1 MNKKYTFSFTASSL
15 RFNEMIRVAQS
26 TMEKEEVDYAIEIG
40 NGKEATGKRIL
51 NEIQKRIA
59 QLTTDQLSILANGD
73 YTNQIHIA
81 FLAICKTY
89 GFIRDFVVEVLR
101 EKLLVFDYQISEGE
115 YITFYRKKA
124 ELHTTMDSLTEVT
137 QKKVRQVVFTIL
149 EQSGIIDSV
158 KNKKIQPQIIDPLV
172 IRAVAEDD
180 AQWLKVFL
188 INDMELK
195 NLKDNL

>member
-1 MNKKYTFSFTASSL
+1 
-15 RFNEMIRVAQS
+15 MIRVAQS
-26 TMEKEEVDYAIEIG
+26 TMDNEDIDYALQIG

-51 NEIQKRIA
+51 RELQKRIA
-59 QLTTDQLSILANGD
+59 QLTTNQAAILASGE

-115 YITFYRKKA
+115 YITFFRKKA
-124 ELHTTMDSLTEVT
+124 ELHMAMESLTEVT

-149 EQSGIIDSV
+149 EQAGIIDSV
-158 KNKKIQPQIIDPLV
+158 KNKIIQPQILDPLV
-172 IRAVAEDD
+172 IRAIAEDD
-180 AQWLKVFL
+180 PQWLKVFL
-188 INDMELK
+188 LNDMEIM
-195 NLKDNL
+195 NLNADL